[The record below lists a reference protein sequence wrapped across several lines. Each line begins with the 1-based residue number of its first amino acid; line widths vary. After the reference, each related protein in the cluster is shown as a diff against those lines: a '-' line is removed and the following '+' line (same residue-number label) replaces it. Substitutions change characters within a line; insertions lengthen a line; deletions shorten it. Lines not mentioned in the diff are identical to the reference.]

1 MLGRSPGVNL
11 PSQPYKQKQFFCCFR
26 VDQFSAV
33 FFYFRVRAARFFA
46 PPPRRRHGRWRQT
59 WPGSLVPNTVGRTG
73 TKLMAAKAPLQ
84 IRERLA
90 AAVRKYKFRVVCGRG
105 VGQTPPAV
113 DRNAAG
119 CYQPRLW
126 RPTLCCVAG
135 CCAVGLQFLAA
146 PSRWFRVGPPG
157 PPFEPTRPRMVVV
170 EMVVVVMAPSPP
182 PAGPPPS
189 PLKPLGLFASRGA
202 RSAPKVIRQKCR
214 MMLLAT

>member
-1 MLGRSPGVNL
+1 
-11 PSQPYKQKQFFCCFR
+11 
-26 VDQFSAV
+26 
-33 FFYFRVRAARFFA
+33 
-46 PPPRRRHGRWRQT
+46 
-59 WPGSLVPNTVGRTG
+59 
-73 TKLMAAKAPLQ
+73 MAAKAPLQ

-157 PPFEPTRPRMVVV
+157 PRAKRIEG
-170 EMVVVVMAPSPP
+170 
-182 PAGPPPS
+182 AG
-189 PLKPLGLFASRGA
+189 AN
-202 RSAPKVIRQKCR
+202 VYWQMCRQ
-214 MMLLAT
+214 LLAPRRFFQIDLKNTVVFFSNQFENNHQTCIKRTIERTIT